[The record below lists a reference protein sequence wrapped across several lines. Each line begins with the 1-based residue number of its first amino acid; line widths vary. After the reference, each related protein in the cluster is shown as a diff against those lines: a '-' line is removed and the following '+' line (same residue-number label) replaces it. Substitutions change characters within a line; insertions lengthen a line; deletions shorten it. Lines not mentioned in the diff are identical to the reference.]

1 MVIDMTGVW
10 TSAKTVQEK
19 RIEVNRPG
27 YDGSVAQVMRRS
39 RKKVEAQEETP
50 TAEVTEVVE
59 ATESAKA
66 E

>member
-27 YDGSVAQVMRRS
+27 YDGSEPQVPVKRT

-50 TAEVTEVVE
+50 TAE
-59 ATESAKA
+59 ATESATA

>member
-10 TSAKTVQEK
+10 TPAKTVQEK

-27 YDGSVAQVMRRS
+27 YDGSEPQAPLKRT

-50 TAEVTEVVE
+50 TAEG
-59 ATESAKA
+59 TESATA

>member
-27 YDGSVAQVMRRS
+27 YDGVDAPVAVKRT

-50 TAEVTEVVE
+50 TAE